1 MTKSFCRPFSCP
13 GLMVAAVRGRMG
25 SEQLRGQLCPGLEW
39 AGQHPREEGRAK
51 YFLGGDLA
59 LLCVPSKAKGSKVTF
74 GQLATSLSSPSSLRP
89 R

>member
-1 MTKSFCRPFSCP
+1 MTKSFCCPFSCP

-59 LLCVPSKAKGSKVTF
+59 LLCVPSEAKGSKVTF